1 MNHFA
6 AFLSGYVL
14 TSHNLKSRLLRSL
27 RFVTLKNLKEY
38 TSEVPD
44 FILYASKIN
53 SSVILAFSVMHKQ
66 FREFIF
72 FNLEVR
78 NGKKHFEKGF
88 HRKQRKSSVAE
99 VIFKWFPLFSTRNAS
114 SFLSFERKT
123 LPSRGVEYFPEK
135 Q

>member
-78 NGKKHFEKGF
+78 NGQETF
-88 HRKQRKSSVAE
+88 
-99 VIFKWFPLFSTRNAS
+99 
-114 SFLSFERKT
+114 
-123 LPSRGVEYFPEK
+123 
-135 Q
+135 